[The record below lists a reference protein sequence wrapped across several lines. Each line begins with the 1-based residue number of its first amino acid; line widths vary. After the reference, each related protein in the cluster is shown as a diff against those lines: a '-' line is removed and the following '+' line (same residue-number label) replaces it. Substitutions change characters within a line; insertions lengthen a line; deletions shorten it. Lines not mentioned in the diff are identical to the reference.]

1 MAISVGQNAP
11 DFTLFDTEKQKVS
24 LHDFKGK
31 NVVLLFYPFAFS
43 GVCDKEVCEMHEN
56 LAAYDKLNAK
66 VIGISVDSLFTQKQ
80 FKKHYNLGFTLLSD
94 FNKEVC
100 PLYDSLEAK
109 WGGVEY
115 KGVAKRASFV
125 IDKNGVIRYAEILPS
140 PGDYPNMQAIKSAV
154 ESLN

>member
-1 MAISVGQNAP
+1 MAISVGQVAP

-31 NVVLLFYPFAFS
+31 NVVLFFFPFSFS
-43 GVCDKEVCEMHEN
+43 GVCDKEVCEMQEN
-56 LAAYDKLNAK
+56 LAAYNKLNAQ
-66 VIGISVDSLFTQKQ
+66 VIGISVDSLFAQKQ
-80 FKKHYNLGFTLLSD
+80 FKKHYNLNFTLLSD

-100 PLYDSLEAK
+100 PLYDSFVEK

-125 IDKNGVIRYAEILPS
+125 IDKNGVIRFTEILPS
-140 PGDYPNMQAIKSAV
+140 PGDYPNMQAIKAAV